1 MTECLGPEAGLFV
14 IQGEEFGLVTARVAG
29 GSRDHEVG
37 LSQEGLGLAS
47 VTSLLTP
54 LVAGPSLNYEHR

>member
-37 LSQEGLGLAS
+37 LSQEGLTS
-47 VTSLLTP
+47 VTSLPTP
-54 LVAGPSLNYEHR
+54 LPWA